1 MAIVV
6 LKLWFEML
14 FFWKN
19 AKYRKKMAWII

>member
-19 AKYRKKMAWII
+19 AKYRKKWHEL